1 MSEKRK
7 NIRLSEENV
16 NFRMMNLIRKVHGMI
31 DDPDIEKHRHS
42 QNQVGALLCHFM
54 PEYTQPAAI
63 VTTRALLQGV
73 EFQKIGSIG
82 TSGGHDSGNGDGDIV
97 DDPTA

>member
-1 MSEKRK
+1 MRSELLNSKTV
-7 NIRLSEENV
+7 RLEGLGTFTMKARSRGRGVDKEEDV
-16 NFRMMNLIRKVHGMI
+16 N
-31 DDPDIEKHRHS
+31 P
-42 QNQVGALLCHFM
+42 NQVGALLCHFM

-73 EFQKIGSIG
+73 EFQKVSAIGGAING
-82 TSGGHDSGNGDGDIV
+82 GSGSGDGDIV

>member
-1 MSEKRK
+1 MAAGEKRK

-42 QNQVGALLCHFM
+42 QNQVGAFLGNQTDAPTGFWECLCLSLIH
-54 PEYTQPAAI
+54 I
-63 VTTRALLQGV
+63 
-73 EFQKIGSIG
+73 
-82 TSGGHDSGNGDGDIV
+82 
-97 DDPTA
+97 